1 MEKKNAKLT
10 IKARYNVIFDF
21 LYNHAITLLIII
33 LILVVLVSKNQLVG
47 IGTVIL
53 IGYLVYLV
61 AKTIY
66 NAKKYKNSYYEFY
79 SDKLIYNNKIKED
92 NKKEIK
98 YTEMTQIKY
107 SQTFLQTMFK
117 LGTIIIYTNKEKILD
132 KIIFIN
138 YVKDVKIVY
147 EKILKVI
154 GEKQKDNN

>member
-1 MEKKNAKLT
+1 M
-10 IKARYNVIFDF
+10 
-21 LYNHAITLLIII
+21 
-33 LILVVLVSKNQLVG
+33 
-47 IGTVIL
+47 
-53 IGYLVYLV
+53 V

-79 SDKLIYNNKIKED
+79 SEKLIYNNKIKED

>member
-1 MEKKNAKLT
+1 M
-10 IKARYNVIFDF
+10 
-21 LYNHAITLLIII
+21 
-33 LILVVLVSKNQLVG
+33 
-47 IGTVIL
+47 
-53 IGYLVYLV
+53 V